1 VVTAVVVYAMQSITI
16 SENIVPP
23 PATLVKSGI
32 SRNGCLDA
40 SNCRAIQRA
49 GARETEAAIRMGI
62 DQQRVSKLIRG
73 HFDEYSVARLL
84 EFLAA
89 LGNDIEIRVSR
100 RANAKH
106 GNIRVRAA

>member
-1 VVTAVVVYAMQSITI
+1 
-16 SENIVPP
+16 
-23 PATLVKSGI
+23 
-32 SRNGCLDA
+32 
-40 SNCRAIQRA
+40 
-49 GARETEAAIRMGI
+49 MGI

-73 HFDEYSVARLL
+73 PFDEYSVARLL